1 MFRLPDLKSFGTRRK
16 DSCLCSVY
24 FRLFAPE
31 QRVAKKMPKTHQN
44 QPFWITAMQRP
55 RDEIMIEN
63 NVL

>member
-1 MFRLPDLKSFGTRRK
+1 
-16 DSCLCSVY
+16 
-24 FRLFAPE
+24 
-31 QRVAKKMPKTHQN
+31 VAKKMPKTHQN